1 MCGIAAILLTPQER
15 PAEMW
20 QEIKDCLTQ
29 NFLFNEDRG
38 REATGLA
45 VIQADGWMAMSKM
58 PLEATEFVKTPNY
71 KSLLATVGPHTT
83 LLLGHTRHPTKGDP
97 ASNDN
102 NHPLL
107 AGPICGI
114 HNGEVDNDDDLF
126 ARCGCPRR
134 GQVDSEVI
142 FRLLEPLSP
151 LQLNGNYL
159 TAVRSQLRRLQGA
172 FTFLACDR
180 RTPEKLLVVRHKRPL
195 SVHFHPDWNALIFSS
210 RYIFLRKRFGPILLT
225 ETLPHNQ
232 LLLYEA
238 PALPQLGHQPTALL
252 SLTQLVA

>member
-29 NFLFNEDRG
+29 NLLFNEDRG
-38 REATGLA
+38 RKATGLA
-45 VIQADGWMAMSKM
+45 VIQTDGQMALSKM
-58 PLEATEFVKTPNY
+58 PLEATEFVKTPHY
-71 KSLLATVGPHTT
+71 KNLLATVGPQTT

-114 HNGEVDNDDDLF
+114 HNGEIDNDDALF
-126 ARCGCPRR
+126 ASCGCPRR

-151 LQLNGNYL
+151 LQLNGSYL
-159 TAVRSQLRRLQGA
+159 TAVRSQLQRLEGS

-180 RTPEKLLVVRHKRPL
+180 RASDRLLVVRHQRPL
-195 SVHFHPDWNALIFSS
+195 AVHFHADWKALIFSS
-210 RYIFLRKRFGPILLT
+210 RYIFLRKQFGQAVLT
-225 ETLPHNQ
+225 ETLAPDH
-232 LLLYEA
+232 LMLFEA
-238 PALPQLGHQPTALL
+238 RTIPQLGHQPVATIAL
-252 SLTQLVA
+252 